1 MEDSTLPSEL
11 HFINFIICVQAGND
25 SFVPKKRMSR
35 PAPIHI
41 VFYSN
46 RCEWSK
52 AFIEEISKTNYHQEF
67 RFICVDPGPNRPA
80 LPSWLKQTPTLVI
93 SGEPEPRTN
102 SDVMNWLYERKM
114 KDGAGKQG
122 SGGATAGPAEP
133 EPYLDMEM
141 GGGYG
146 DSYSFLGADTSAQ
159 GNGGTTM
166 MHNFAFLGGG
176 DAVSTREASN
186 FQTTNSNAKRSKK
199 EEMLDAQ
206 MEQYKASREVGMPQ
220 RINRQ

>member
-1 MEDSTLPSEL
+1 
-11 HFINFIICVQAGND
+11 
-25 SFVPKKRMSR
+25 MSR
-35 PAPIHI
+35 PAPVHI
-41 VFYSN
+41 CFYSN
-46 RCEWSK
+46 RCDWSK
-52 AFIEEISKTNYHQEF
+52 VFVEEISKTNYANEF

-102 SDVMNWLYERKM
+102 SEVMNWLYERKM
-114 KDGAGKQG
+114 KEGGG
-122 SGGATAGPAEP
+122 SKGSSSGNGGAAAAAVEP
-133 EPYLDMEM
+133 EPYLDSEM

-146 DSYSFLGADTSAQ
+146 DSYSFIGADTSAQ
-159 GNGGTTM
+159 GDGGM
-166 MHNFAFLGGG
+166 SMKHNFTYLGGG

-206 MEQYKASREVGMPQ
+206 MEQYKASRDVGIPQ
-220 RINRQ
+220 RVARQ

>member
-1 MEDSTLPSEL
+1 MNRGQPQS
-11 HFINFIICVQAGND
+11 
-25 SFVPKKRMSR
+25 
-35 PAPIHI
+35 IHI
-41 VFYSN
+41 CFYSN

-52 AFIEEISKTNYHQEF
+52 AFLEEISKTSYHGLF

-80 LPSWLKQTPTLVI
+80 LPSWLKQIPTLVI

-102 SDVMNWLYERKM
+102 GEVMNWLYEQKM
-114 KDGAGKQG
+114 KDGAGNK
-122 SGGATAGPAEP
+122 GGAAGGVAGPVEP

-141 GGGYG
+141 GGGFS
-146 DSYSFLGADTSAQ
+146 DCYSFIGTDTSAE
-159 GNGGTTM
+159 GNGGM
-166 MHNFAFLGGG
+166 HANLRHNFTYLNGSDG
-176 DAVSTREASN
+176 VSTREASN

-206 MEQYKASREVGMPQ
+206 MAQYKNQRDIGMPQ

>member
-1 MEDSTLPSEL
+1 
-11 HFINFIICVQAGND
+11 
-25 SFVPKKRMSR
+25 MSR

-102 SDVMNWLYERKM
+102 GEVMNWLYERKM
-114 KDGAGKQG
+114 KDGGSKSGNGGGK
-122 SGGATAGPAEP
+122 GPAEP

-146 DSYSFLGADTSAQ
+146 DSYSFLGADTTT
-159 GNGGTTM
+159 GGTGGLTM
-166 MHNFAFLGGG
+166 QHNFTYLGGS

-206 MEQYKASREVGMPQ
+206 LESYKNQRDVGLPQ